1 MPNGKPGFLASRTAR
16 VLTVVLL
23 AQAAV
28 IYGTS
33 RSENTPQVRPLSQFP
48 RVLGGWQ
55 VIREGYVDQETQA
68 VLKADD
74 TLTRVYAD
82 RNAKAALNLFIAFF
96 KTQRTGQ
103 APHSPKNCLPGAGWE
118 ESSVGVLDIDVPG
131 EAEPIRVNRYVVS
144 KGEEKSVVLYWYQT
158 QNRVVAS
165 EYMAKIYLVT
175 DAIRYNRTD
184 TALVRVVCP
193 VARGDE
199 ESATRR
205 AVDFVKAA
213 FGELKKQLPA

>member
-1 MPNGKPGFLASRTAR
+1 MENTKPDFLGSRTSR
-16 VLTVVLL
+16 ILTIVLL

-33 RSENTPQVRPLSQFP
+33 RNENTPQVRPLSQFP
-48 RVLGGWQ
+48 RTLGTWQ
-55 VIREGYVDQETQA
+55 TIKEGYVDQETQA

-74 TLTRVYAD
+74 TLTRLYAD
-82 RNAKAALNLFIAFF
+82 RDARSALNLFIAFF

-118 ESSVGVLDIDVPG
+118 ESSVGTVAIDVPG
-131 EAEPIRVNRYVVS
+131 EPAPIRVNRYVVS
-144 KGEEKSVVLYWYQT
+144 KGDERSVVLYWYQT

-165 EYMAKIYLVT
+165 EYMAKVYLVT

-193 VARGDE
+193 VFRGDE
-199 ESATRR
+199 EGATRR
-205 AVDFVKAA
+205 ALDFVKAS
-213 FGELKKQLPA
+213 FGEIKKQLPA